1 MVIKKEQFISDL
13 KVGDLVETTFVV
25 SEKQVKKKKNG
36 EDYCMVTLQDT
47 SGTLESVLWTEVFEG
62 TGVFWRVIL

>member
-1 MVIKKEQFISDL
+1 MVMKKEQFLSDL

-36 EDYCMVTLQDT
+36 QDYCTVTMQDKG
-47 SGTLESVLWTEVFEG
+47 GTVEQGCEAANRELS
-62 TGVFWRVIL
+62 